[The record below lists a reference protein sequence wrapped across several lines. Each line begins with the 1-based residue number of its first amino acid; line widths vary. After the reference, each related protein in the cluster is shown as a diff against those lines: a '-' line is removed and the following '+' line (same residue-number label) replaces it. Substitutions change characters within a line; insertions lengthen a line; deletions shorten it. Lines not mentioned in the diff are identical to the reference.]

1 MILILLIYPL
11 PKCREHINVNF
22 NLKGEVFLIN
32 EILTISLYQKRVS
45 FGDTL
50 KNYFKNMLGLIFNM
64 EHILRK
70 VNVEGSASPFS

>member
-1 MILILLIYPL
+1 MA
-11 PKCREHINVNF
+11 
-22 NLKGEVFLIN
+22 
-32 EILTISLYQKRVS
+32 TISTNQHLYYILKRVS

-50 KNYFKNMLGLIFNM
+50 KNYFKKILGLIFNM